1 MTKTLV
7 ILMAQIN
14 PTVGAILAN
23 AQKII
28 EIIRTH
34 QTTHDLL
41 VFPELALVGYPPED
55 LLLRPEFIQRTE
67 QALTEICM
75 ATDDTHVVL
84 GHPHQDKNT
93 SEMFN
98 ALSVIHQGKIIAHY
112 NKHHLPNIGVFDEK
126 RYFTPGLNTP
136 CLIHIN
142 NHPIGLCICEDLW
155 QPGPVEQAL
164 KAGAE
169 LLVCLNAS
177 PFEIQKAETRL
188 QLLKA
193 HAKKGLSLIYVNL
206 VGGQD
211 ELVFDGQSFALDNQG
226 NIQAQAPAFEEHLQ
240 TVYVQNHSI
249 QSEIAPTREENS
261 LIYQALCTGVREYIH
276 KNGFPGVLLG
286 LSGGIDSALTLAIA
300 VDALGADR
308 VHTLALPSRYTS
320 NMSTEDIDE
329 IIKLQNVYHN
339 TLSIEPGFKTMLE
352 TLEPAFSQHGVPE
365 IAQQNLQA
373 RLRGVLLMAFSNSSG
388 KLVLT
393 TSNKS
398 ESAVGYTTLYGDM
411 CGGFAP
417 LKDVSKTRVYALAH
431 YRNTLGRVIPERV
444 LTRAPSAELADNQT
458 DQDSLPDYPELDAII
473 AYHMDEK
480 MSVADIIKK
489 GHAPD
494 VVCHVTHLIKRNE
507 YKRRQSAPG
516 IKITPRAFGRDW
528 RYPMTSGF

>member
-1 MTKTLV
+1 MFNTLV

-14 PTVGAILAN
+14 PTVGAIEAN

-28 EIIRTH
+28 QIIQTH
-34 QTTHDLL
+34 QATHDLL

-55 LLLRPEFIQRTE
+55 LLLRPEFIKRVE
-67 QALTEICM
+67 QALMSIRT
-75 ATDDTHVVL
+75 ATDDTYVVI
-84 GHPHQDKNT
+84 GHPYHDKTNY
-93 SEMFN
+93 FN
-98 ALSVIHQGKIIAHY
+98 ALSIMHRGKIVAHY
-112 NKHHLPNIGVFDEK
+112 NKQHLPNVGVFDEK

-136 CLIHIN
+136 CLINIKH
-142 NHPIGLCICEDLW
+142 HPIGFCICEDLW
-155 QPGPVEQAL
+155 QPGPVEQL
-164 KAGAE
+164 LEAGAE
-169 LLVCLNAS
+169 LLICLNAS
-177 PFEIQKAETRL
+177 PFEIKKAERRL
-188 QLLKA
+188 ELLKN

-226 NIQAQAPAFEEHLQ
+226 KIQAQAPAFIEHLQ
-240 TVYVQNHSI
+240 TVRVQNHI
-249 QSEIAPTREENS
+249 IESEITPELEENT
-261 LIYQALCTGVREYIH
+261 LIYKALCTGLREYVE

-308 VHTLALPSRYTS
+308 VHALALPSRYTS
-320 NMSTEDIDE
+320 NISTEDINE
-329 IIKLQNVYHN
+329 MLNLQGISHN
-339 TLSIEPGFKTMLE
+339 TLSIEPGFKAMLE
-352 TLEPAFSQHGVPE
+352 TLKPALNQHDVPE
-365 IAQQNLQA
+365 ITQQNLQA
-373 RLRGVLLMAFSNSSG
+373 RLRGMLLMALSNSHG

-417 LKDVSKTRVYALAH
+417 IKDVPKTRVYALAH

-458 DQDSLPDYPELDAII
+458 DQDNLPDYPELDAII
-473 AYHMDEK
+473 AYHMDEQLS
-480 MSVADIIKK
+480 MADIINK
-489 GHAPD
+489 GYAAD
-494 VVCHVTHLIKRNE
+494 VVRHVITLIKRNE
-507 YKRRQSAPG
+507 YKRRQAAPG
-516 IKITPRAFGRDW
+516 TKITPRAFGRDW

>member
-1 MTKTLV
+1 MSDTLV

-14 PTVGAILAN
+14 PTVGAIEAN

-28 EIIRTH
+28 RIIQTH
-34 QTTHDLL
+34 QATHDLL

-55 LLLRPEFIQRTE
+55 LLLRPEFMQRVE
-67 QALTEICM
+67 QALASICL

-84 GHPHQDKNT
+84 GHPHQDKT
-93 SEMFN
+93 TRFN
-98 ALSVIHQGKIIAHY
+98 ALSVIHQSKIIAHY
-112 NKHHLPNIGVFDEK
+112 NKQHLPNVGVFDEK
-126 RYFTPGLNTP
+126 RYFTQGSNTP
-136 CLIHIN
+136 CLINIK
-142 NHPIGLCICEDLW
+142 NHPIGFCICEDLW
-155 QPGPVEQAL
+155 KPGPVEQL
-164 KAGAE
+164 LEAGAE

-177 PFEIQKAETRL
+177 PFEIQKAEKRL
-188 QLLKA
+188 KLLKA

-211 ELVFDGQSFALDNQG
+211 ELVFDGQSFALDKHG
-226 NIQAQAPAFEEHLQ
+226 KIQAQAPAFEEHLQ
-240 TVYVQNHSI
+240 TVHVQNHMI
-249 QSEIAPTREENS
+249 ESEITPALEENA
-261 LIYQALCTGVREYIH
+261 LIYKALCTGVREYIE

-308 VHTLALPSRYTS
+308 VHPLALPSRYTS
-320 NMSTEDIDE
+320 SISTEDIDE
-329 IIKLQNVYHN
+329 ILKLQGVSSHN
-339 TLSIEPGFKTMLE
+339 TLSIEPGFKAMLE
-352 TLEPAFSQHGVPE
+352 TLEPAFNQHGVPE
-365 IAQQNLQA
+365 ITQQNLQA
-373 RLRGVLLMAFSNSSG
+373 RLRGMLLMAFSNSNG

-417 LKDVSKTRVYALAH
+417 IKDVPKTRVYALAH

-480 MSVADIIKK
+480 LSVADIIKK

-494 VVCHVTHLIKRNE
+494 VVRHVTTLIKRNE
-507 YKRRQSAPG
+507 YKRRQAAPG

-528 RYPMTSGF
+528 RYPITSGF